1 MFLTE
6 TYNGM
11 WLICFSVHANVSGLH
26 ARLGILTLLVHLST
40 MSDRFILKLLVCSAS
55 LSPSSLTSTIL
66 IQYTNLFFLHE
77 LLSLTAEEAPKLLIC
92 LLPLSQPSSCPPLC
106 QSSDIPQYFL
116 TVHPVQ
122 KSPFH
127 TIYKNTLEI
136 PILPDWDDTAPFL
149 PMHNEPQSGYFS
161 GVSGSIFPM
170 SKLVGSKNWH
180 GRHSTGHLVTC
191 KTSSGGPLIQVKR
204 KVKGKLNK
212 SKLIVSADTIAA
224 YHRATKG
231 RRGRKGRDVST
242 DLVVSEQQQDQGM
255 KVKNK
260 CPQWIASKLGR
271 TIGYDLVAGILEFER
286 QTIEGSPHIRQD
298 IR

>member
-1 MFLTE
+1 MWSYGQHVCDARMG
-6 TYNGM
+6 TYNNFIKH
-11 WLICFSVHANVSGLH
+11 LYLH
-26 ARLGILTLLVHLST
+26 ISKSIQRKTEGNNCSCKCQWFACQAWDFNTPSALVNHVRQIHLKT
-40 MSDRFILKLLVCSAS
+40 F
-55 LSPSSLTSTIL
+55 
-66 IQYTNLFFLHE
+66 
-77 LLSLTAEEAPKLLIC
+77 EEAPKLLIC
-92 LLPLSQPSSCPPLC
+92 LLPLSQPSSCLPLC

-180 GRHSTGHLVTC
+180 GRHSAGHLVTC

-212 SKLIVSADTIAA
+212 PKLIVSADTIAA